1 MHDIDAI
8 NFKTIAVLDD
18 VAQMGKFASEKKGS
32 TVYANKKKC
41 MKLDKV
47 TVWLS

>member
-8 NFKTIAVLDD
+8 NLKTIAVLAE
-18 VAQMGKFASEKKGS
+18 VAQMGKFPSEKKGF

-41 MKLDKV
+41 TKLDKV